1 MPTALLLHRRSY
13 RESSL
18 LLECLVAGEGRMP
31 LVARGGAKGKH
42 SGILQPFQPLT
53 LQWRGRGELKT
64 LTRVEAAAPPVLLKQ
79 RLLYCGLYLNEL
91 LMRLLPRGDG
101 CDSLMQAYWKTLLRL
116 VHQDHPDWELRCFEL
131 LLLREIGYGVVLD
144 RTSDGEP
151 VLDDSSYA
159 YHVGLGISEKYSAA
173 DDLVHGATLLA
184 LHHGEWRH
192 DWQRHEAKLLMRRL
206 IDHSLDYRPLK
217 SREMFR
223 LAGGDRFQ
231 VVGGYESK
239 I

>member
-31 LVARGGAKGKH
+31 LVARGAAKGRH

-64 LTRVEAAAPPVLLKQ
+64 LTSVEAAAPAVVLKQ

-116 VHQDHPDWELRCFEL
+116 ASDDHPDWELRRFEL

-144 RTSDGEP
+144 RTSEGEAVVDDGM
-151 VLDDSSYA
+151 YA
-159 YHVGLGISEKYSAA
+159 FHVGLGVCEQHGAA

-184 LHHGEWRH
+184 LHRGEWRH
-192 DWQRHEAKLLMRRL
+192 EWQRHEAKLLMRRL

-223 LAGGDRFQ
+223 PGGPSVAGDR
-231 VVGGYESK
+231 
-239 I
+239 